1 MNEAQKTP
9 AGTRSAFETSPLK
22 RAAALIAAGNQRN
35 AEKER
40 EQMSRRAEPKAG
52 FVRMSRAAELLN
64 AAGNHKLPLN
74 GLEIASFNRAKLD
87 PTTSAPTAPT
97 APKATS
103 KATTAAT
110 KAKLPLTLAQKI
122 ARLTPE
128 ARAALK
134 ARLDAFNAGKPKATA
149 TKSKPTVE
157 AVTKPMKATV
167 KPAAVR
173 PAGTPAAVVKVSK
186 GSRWSVAL
194 GKLAN
199 LSLGRAAL

>member
-1 MNEAQKTP
+1 MNEAQTP
-9 AGTRSAFETSPLK
+9 IAKGVKSAFELSPLK

-87 PTTSAPTAPT
+87 PTTSAPTAP
-97 APKATS
+97 KATS

-110 KAKLPLTLAQKI
+110 KAKRPLTLTQKI

-134 ARLDAFNAGKPKATA
+134 ARLDTFNAGKPKATA
-149 TKSKPTVE
+149 TKSKPSVE
-157 AVTKPMKATV
+157 ATVKPKVEATV
-167 KPAAVR
+167 KPAA
-173 PAGTPAAVVKVSK
+173 PAPASTIKVSK

>member
-1 MNEAQKTP
+1 MEAQKTP
-9 AGTRSAFETSPLK
+9 VGTRSAFELSPLK

-40 EQMSRRAEPKAG
+40 EQMSKRAEPKAG
-52 FVRMSRAAELLN
+52 FTRMSKAAALLN

-74 GLEIASFNRAKLD
+74 GLEIASFNRARLE
-87 PTTSAPTAPT
+87 TAPTAPT
-97 APKATS
+97 APKAT
-103 KATTAAT
+103 TTAAT
-110 KAKLPLTLAQKI
+110 KAKQPLTLAQKI

-134 ARLDAFNAGKPKATA
+134 ARLDAFNAGKPKATT

-157 AVTKPMKATV
+157 ATVKPKVEATV
-167 KPAAVR
+167 KPAA
-173 PAGTPAAVVKVSK
+173 PAPASTIKVSK

-194 GKLAN
+194 AKLAN

>member
-9 AGTRSAFETSPLK
+9 VGTRSAFELSPLK

-87 PTTSAPTAPT
+87 PTTSAPTAP
-97 APKATS
+97 KATS

-110 KAKLPLTLAQKI
+110 KAKQPLTLAQKI

-134 ARLDAFNAGKPKATA
+134 DRLDAFNANRKATA

-157 AVTKPMKATV
+157 AVTKPMKATA

>member
-1 MNEAQKTP
+1 MNEAQTP
-9 AGTRSAFETSPLK
+9 IAKGVKSAFELSPLK

-87 PTTSAPTAPT
+87 PTTSAPTAP
-97 APKATS
+97 KATS

-110 KAKLPLTLAQKI
+110 KAKRPLTLTQKI

-134 ARLDAFNAGKPKATA
+134 ARLDAFNANRKATA

-157 AVTKPMKATV
+157 AVTKPMKATA

>member
-52 FVRMSRAAELLN
+52 FVRMSKAAALLN
-64 AAGNHKLPLN
+64 AAGGYRLPLN
-74 GLEIASFNRAKLD
+74 GLEIASFNRARLD
-87 PTTSAPTAPT
+87 PTTSAPT

-110 KAKLPLTLAQKI
+110 KAKQPLTLAQKI

-134 ARLDAFNAGKPKATA
+134 ARLDAFNAGKPKATT

-157 AVTKPMKATV
+157 AVTKPMKATA

>member
-1 MNEAQKTP
+1 MEAQKTP
-9 AGTRSAFETSPLK
+9 VGTRSAFELSPLK
-22 RAAALIAAGNQRN
+22 RAAAAIERGNARAAEAQRL
-35 AEKER
+35 E
-40 EQMSRRAEPKAG
+40 MSKRAEPKAG

-74 GLEIASFNRAKLD
+74 GMEIASFNRARLD
-87 PTTSAPTAPT
+87 PTTSAPTAP
-97 APKATS
+97 
-103 KATTAAT
+103 KATTAAA
-110 KAKLPLTLAQKI
+110 KAKRPLTLAQKI

-134 ARLDAFNAGKPKATA
+134 ARLDAFNAGKPKATT
-149 TKSKPTVE
+149 TKSKPSVE

-167 KPAAVR
+167 KPAA
-173 PAGTPAAVVKVSK
+173 PAPASTIKVSK

>member
-87 PTTSAPTAPT
+87 PTTSAPTAP
-97 APKATS
+97 

-110 KAKLPLTLAQKI
+110 AAAKAKKPLTLAERVAALSPAKK
-122 ARLTPE
+122 AELK
-128 ARAALK
+128 ANLDAMRAA
-134 ARLDAFNAGKPKATA
+134 RPKATA

-157 AVTKPMKATV
+157 AVTKPMKATA
-167 KPAAVR
+167 KPAA
-173 PAGTPAAVVKVSK
+173 PAPASTIKVSK

>member
-1 MNEAQKTP
+1 MEAQKTP
-9 AGTRSAFETSPLK
+9 VGTRSAFELSPLK
-22 RAAALIAAGNQRN
+22 RAAAAIERGNARAAEAQRL
-35 AEKER
+35 E
-40 EQMSRRAEPKAG
+40 MSKRAEPKAG

-87 PTTSAPTAPT
+87 PTTSAPTAP
-97 APKATS
+97 KATS
-103 KATTAAT
+103 KATTAAA
-110 KAKLPLTLAQKI
+110 KAKRPLTLAERVAALSPAKK
-122 ARLTPE
+122 AELK
-128 ARAALK
+128 ANLDAMRAA
-134 ARLDAFNAGKPKATA
+134 RPKATA

-157 AVTKPMKATV
+157 AVTKLKPSAQAAPRPV
-167 KPAAVR
+167 APAA
-173 PAGTPAAVVKVSK
+173 PAPASTIKVSK

>member
-1 MNEAQKTP
+1 MRSPQNTDKNSAKVAAVE
-9 AGTRSAFETSPLK
+9 TRRE
-22 RAAALIAAGNQRN
+22 RIARLFVEGNQRA
-35 AEKER
+35 AEAQRLE
-40 EQMSRRAEPKAG
+40 MSRRAEPKAG
-52 FVRMSRAAELLN
+52 FVRMSKAAALLN
-64 AAGNHKLPLN
+64 AAGGYRLPLN
-74 GLEIASFNRAKLD
+74 GLEIASFNRARLD
-87 PTTSAPTAPT
+87 PTTSAPTAP
-97 APKATS
+97 KATT
-103 KATTAAT
+103 ATTAAT
-110 KAKLPLTLAQKI
+110 KAKQSLTLAQKI

-134 ARLDAFNAGKPKATA
+134 ARLDAFNAGKPKATT

-167 KPAAVR
+167 KPAA
-173 PAGTPAAVVKVSK
+173 PAPASTIKVSK